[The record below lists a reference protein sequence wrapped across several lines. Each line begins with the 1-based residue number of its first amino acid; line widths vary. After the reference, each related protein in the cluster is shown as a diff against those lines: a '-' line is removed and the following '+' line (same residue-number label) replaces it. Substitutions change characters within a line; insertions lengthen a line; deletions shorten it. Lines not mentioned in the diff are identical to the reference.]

1 MGFFINIL
9 SEIMFETK
17 KLDDDSLQKLLK
29 ANEDHFFD
37 LKGKGI
43 KPAKLQESF
52 VAFANA
58 DGGELY
64 VGIEDEDFE
73 GDRLNPFNNL
83 EEANAIINVLLEQT
97 KPTVEGVGIEFLEIQ
112 QGYILF
118 ISIPKS
124 PKVHYTSSDDCYIR
138 LNANKNK
145 IKGDRITSLA
155 YSKGIMAY
163 ERQPVANI
171 ILEELIESKILLEY
185 MKRILTT
192 QNAEKFLKKQR
203 LLSKIDDNSFVPNV
217 GCVILFDEEPQATL
231 DTRCAIKVYRLLT
244 TDSNYKREHLLEM
257 PITINGSLETI
268 IRNAIQKVKSYLDGA
283 KLHDGSKM
291 IYPSEAIKEIIV
303 NAVIH
308 RDYSLNDDIH
318 VKIYDD
324 RIEVTSPG
332 KLPGYMTIDNLYE
345 ERFSRN
351 PNLVRMLHNLPEP
364 LNHDIGEGLD
374 TVKNELK
381 KAGLVEPFFK
391 ENENSFVVTL
401 NHKKLAS
408 IETVILEYLSQN
420 SDKYI
425 TNLLVRQL
433 TGENDVNKIKGVLKR
448 LRKDGKIEVV
458 GSPSRAFDYKYRLI

>member
-1 MGFFINIL
+1 
-9 SEIMFETK
+9 MFELK
-17 KLDDDSLQKLLK
+17 QLDDENLESLLK
-29 ANEDHFFD
+29 KKEDHFFD
-37 LKGKGI
+37 FKGKGI

-58 DGGELY
+58 DGGEIY
-64 VGIEDEDFE
+64 VGIEDEKFV
-73 GDRLNPFNNL
+73 GDRINPFKNL

-97 KPTVEGVGIEFLEIQ
+97 KPTVEGVGVEFLEIK
-112 QGYILF
+112 QGYILY

-124 PKVHYTSSDDCYIR
+124 PKVHYTSNDECYIR
-138 LNANKNK
+138 LNANKNR

-163 ERQPVANI
+163 ERQPVANTHI
-171 ILEELIESKILLEY
+171 EELIESEILLDY
-185 MKRILTT
+185 MKKISTT
-192 QNAEKFLKKQR
+192 QSPEKFLKKQR
-203 LLSKIDDNSFVPNV
+203 LLSQLQGEILVPNV
-217 GCVILFDEEPQATL
+217 GCIILFDEEPQATM
-231 DTRCAIKVYRLLT
+231 DTRCAIKIYRLLT

-257 PITINGSLETI
+257 PVTINGSLEVI
-268 IRNAIQKVKSYLDGA
+268 IRNAIKKVKSYLDGA
-283 KLHDGSKM
+283 QLHDGSKM
-291 IYPSEAIKEIIV
+291 TYPSEAIKEILV
-303 NAVIH
+303 NAVLH

-332 KLPGYMTIDNLYE
+332 KLPGYMTINNLYE

-381 KAGLVEPFFK
+381 KAGLVEPIFEEK
-391 ENENSFVVTL
+391 ENSFVVTL
-401 NHKKLAS
+401 NHKKLSS
-408 IETVILEYLSQN
+408 IETVILEYLNQN
-420 SDKYI
+420 PDKYI

-448 LRKDGKIEVV
+448 LRKEQKIEVV
-458 GSPSRAFDYKYRLI
+458 GNPSRAFDYQYRLIRD